1 MASSSSPSKPSS
13 WGQWG
18 NKIAAASRPRQPT
31 ISRTFG
37 IDIVGFGPIGREL
50 AIKLSK
56 TPSRFAISSITDSSA
71 VLYPKNAAQVVEV
84 AKWKAEGKENKLV
97 DFKCA
102 QVGARGDLLQG
113 IEFSKSSIVVDSTN
127 SDYTKHE
134 EAKKRAVTAL
144 NSGKHY
150 VCANKVALAFH
161 YGEIFELAKK
171 RGLKVG
177 YGATNLS
184 ARHAITVAQS
194 MEKDEL
200 TAALALLN
208 SATTVVLSNIES
220 DPSMTMEQAI
230 EIAGKDGILESD
242 PSIDLDGWDAAAKA
256 AIFSNAIFPERR
268 VSINDVLRDGIRD
281 EKAKQLIETQRK
293 DGEKKYRIREVAE
306 ITREKVIV
314 EPRLVEAS
322 SPLAIG
328 GHSGV
333 VTLHSKVS
341 GDIVIKSTFSSS
353 GIELTSSVLLSDINK
368 IVSSIGAY

>member
-1 MASSSSPSKPSS
+1 MASSSRPSS

-37 IDIVGFGPIGREL
+37 VDIVGFGPIGREL
-50 AIKLSK
+50 SIKLSA
-56 TPSRFAISSITDSSA
+56 TPSRFVVSSITDSSV
-71 VLYPKNAAQVVEV
+71 VLYPKDAAQVIEV
-84 AKWKAEGKENKLV
+84 AKWKAENKDNKLA
-97 DFKCA
+97 DFKGA
-102 QVGARGDLLQG
+102 RVGARGDLIQG

-161 YGEIFELAKK
+161 YGEIFDLAKK
-171 RGLKVG
+171 RGLKIG

-184 ARHAITVAQS
+184 ARHAITIAQS

-200 TAALALLN
+200 IDALALLN
-208 SATTVVLSNIES
+208 SATTIVLSSMES
-220 DPSMTMEQAI
+220 DPQITIEQAI
-230 EIAGKDGILESD
+230 EMARKDGVLESD
-242 PSIDLDGWDAAAKA
+242 PLIDLDGWDAAAKA

-268 VSINDVLRDGIRD
+268 ITVSDVLRSGIRD
-281 EKAKQLIETQRK
+281 DKAKQLIETARN
-293 DGEKKYRIREVAE
+293 DHEKKYRVREVAE
-306 ITREKVIV
+306 ITREKAIV

-341 GDIVIKSTFSSS
+341 GEIVINSIFSSN
-353 GIELTSSVLLSDINK
+353 GIGLTSSVLFSDINK
-368 IVSSIGAY
+368 IVSSTG